1 VATGFDKIDDITS
14 GLQKSDLIIIAGRRA
29 WQDRVCL
36 NIAQFAALELGV
48 PVAIF
53 SLEMAKEQ
61 LATRM
66 LAAEARV
73 DSQRLRK
80 GFLGETDW
88 PNSPPPRDASRKR
101 RSILTIRRRSPPSR

>member
-1 VATGFDKIDDITS
+1 MGKTAF
-14 GLQKSDLIIIAGRRA
+14 A
-29 WQDRVCL
+29 L
-36 NIAQFAALELGV
+36 NIAQYAALEMGI

-66 LAAEARV
+66 LASEARV

-88 PNSPPPRDASRKR
+88 PKLTTAAGRLSDAPIYIDDTPAITVSR
-101 RSILTIRRRSPPSR
+101 